1 MSATQQPAIPSAISK
16 KKVLP
21 ALRKH
26 PQLYEIN
33 LWPWLDRLSLETK
46 QQVTIGSIPDSE
58 LDKLQALGFDLVYMM
73 GMWTRSRVGRT
84 LSRSLPHLFPDY
96 EAALPGWRMQDVVGS
111 PFSIQAYEPDPHV
124 GTWTELA
131 ALRDSL
137 HDRGM
142 RLILDFV
149 PNHTGPDHAWVRENP
164 EFYIQGTL
172 EDFKRAPQDFYLS
185 ELDDGKVNFIACGRD
200 PNFAP
205 WRDTA
210 QLNYFNPRQRRAMLS
225 ELATISQFCDG
236 VRCDMAM
243 LLLNDTFAQ
252 TWQRQLQNWP
262 KPQREFWQE
271 AIESLPGFIW
281 MAEAYSNTEWKLQQL
296 GFQFTYDKCFYDRLR
311 DNAVHE
317 LRLHLMADYNYQCGS
332 VRFLEN
338 HDEPRSQ
345 SAFADR
351 LPAVAVLMGTVPGMH
366 FYHEGQLD
374 GRKRRIP
381 VQLARAA
388 EEPRDERV
396 RATYEKILHISNDSV
411 FHEGVWT
418 QLDPQNTGDGSQVNM
433 VAYAWHSAK
442 QCWLIVVNLSSGTS
456 TARIF
461 LPDEMIGS
469 SRQLRLRDEL
479 KEQTYLRE
487 AAEIRQK
494 GLFVLLGGYGAHM
507 FGVTRV

>member
-1 MSATQQPAIPSAISK
+1 
-16 KKVLP
+16 
-21 ALRKH
+21 
-26 PQLYEIN
+26 
-33 LWPWLDRLSLETK
+33 
-46 QQVTIGSIPDSE
+46 
-58 LDKLQALGFDLVYMM
+58 
-73 GMWTRSRVGRT
+73 
-84 LSRSLPHLFPDY
+84 
-96 EAALPGWRMQDVVGS
+96 
-111 PFSIQAYEPDPHV
+111 
-124 GTWTELA
+124 
-131 ALRDSL
+131 
-137 HDRGM
+137 
-142 RLILDFV
+142 
-149 PNHTGPDHAWVRENP
+149 
-164 EFYIQGTL
+164 
-172 EDFKRAPQDFYLS
+172 
-185 ELDDGKVNFIACGRD
+185 
-200 PNFAP
+200 
-205 WRDTA
+205 
-210 QLNYFNPRQRRAMLS
+210 MLS

-396 RATYEKILHISNDSV
+396 RAIYENILRISNDSV

-469 SRQLRLRDEL
+469 SRQLLLRDEL

-487 AAEIRQK
+487 AAEIRHK
-494 GLFVLLGGYGAHM
+494 GLFVLLGGYGAHV
-507 FGVTRV
+507 FEVRGA

>member
-1 MSATQQPAIPSAISK
+1 MSTTQQLAVPPALTK
-16 KKVLP
+16 TKVLP

-33 LWPWLDRLSLETK
+33 LWPWLDRLSAEIR
-46 QQVTIGSIPDSE
+46 QQVTLGSIPDSE
-58 LDKLQALGFDLVYMM
+58 LDKIQDLGFDLIYMM
-73 GMWTRSRVGRT
+73 GVWTRSRIGQT
-84 LSRSLPHLFPDY
+84 LSRSFPHLFPDY
-96 EAALPGWRMQDVVGS
+96 DAALPGWTMQDVVGS
-111 PFSIQAYEPDPHV
+111 PYSIQAYEPDPHV
-124 GTWTELA
+124 GTWTDLA
-131 ALRDSL
+131 ALRDRL

-149 PNHTGPDHAWVRENP
+149 PNHTGPDHLWVRENP

-185 ELDDGKVNFIACGRD
+185 ELDDGHVNFIACGRD

-205 WRDTA
+205 WRDTV
-210 QLNYFNPRQRRAMLS
+210 QLNYFNPRFRRAALS
-225 ELATISQFCDG
+225 ELSTISQFCDG

-243 LLLNDTFAQ
+243 LLLNDIFVQ
-252 TWQRQLQNWP
+252 TWQKHLQNWP

-281 MAEAYSNTEWKLQQL
+281 MAEVYWNTEWSLQQL

-311 DNAVHE
+311 ENAVHE
-317 LRLHLMADYNYQCGS
+317 LRLHLSADQGYQRRS
-332 VRFLEN
+332 VRFVEN

-345 SAFADR
+345 LVFADR

-366 FYHEGQLD
+366 FYHEGQFD

-388 EEPRDERV
+388 EEPSDQRV
-396 RATYEKILHISNDSV
+396 RGIYEKILRVSNGLA
-411 FHEGVWT
+411 FHEGVWS
-418 QLDPQNTGDGSQVNM
+418 QLDPQATGDGSYGNII
-433 VAYAWHSAK
+433 AYTWQGKKES
-442 QCWLIVVNLSSGTS
+442 WLVVVNLSAGPS

-461 LPDEMIGS
+461 LPYELLGS
-469 SRQLRLRDEL
+469 SQLQLRDDLN
-479 KEQTYLRE
+479 EQTYLRDVD
-487 AAEIRQK
+487 EIRQK

-507 FGVTRV
+507 FAVSAA